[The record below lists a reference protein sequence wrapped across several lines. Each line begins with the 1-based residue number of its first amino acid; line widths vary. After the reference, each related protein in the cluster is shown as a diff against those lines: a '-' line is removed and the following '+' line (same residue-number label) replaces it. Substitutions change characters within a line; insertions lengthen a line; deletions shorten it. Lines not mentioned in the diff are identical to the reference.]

1 MQTIHFYL
9 EFGEIHMSWTKINE
23 ILEQHFQLQ
32 TIKSVVSWLAKE
44 ENLMTNSL
52 HVTSEQSKVIC

>member
-1 MQTIHFYL
+1 M
-9 EFGEIHMSWTKINE
+9 TKINE

-52 HVTSEQSKVIC
+52 HVAIEQRKVIC